1 MLTQTDQ
8 AKQSLVAR
16 NWIIRLNHSRA
27 VSRSLT
33 VNHSRAAS
41 RALSLNHSRA
51 ISLVVGK

>member
-27 VSRSLT
+27 
-33 VNHSRAAS
+33 AS